1 MRLLSSIRRAP
12 AHPELAQRAGFVAAA
27 EESEVG
33 VDLGRASHAGPT
45 SGVVDV
51 PVATSEVESYWY
63 AALRHGALL
72 SSSTAGPATPGACGT
87 RPGDLCPDGVALG
100 VEGRDGQRRRGSG
113 WPDLLDLALDL
124 GSIPRRASPTRG
136 TTWDRCTRP
145 AKPAASDRSSA
156 SADRQGRTGEHL
168 PPSCEHGTWTFAGS
182 DEKPGAAK

>member
-1 MRLLSSIRRAP
+1 MRLPSSIRRAP

-113 WPDLLDLALDL
+113 WPRPAGLGL
-124 GSIPRRASPTRG
+124 GSGFDPETCIADKGYDVGPMYEACEASG
-136 TTWDRCTRP
+136 IRP
-145 AKPAASDRSSA
+145 IIRF
-156 SADRQGRTGEHL
+156 G
-168 PPSCEHGTWTFAGS
+168 
-182 DEKPGAAK
+182 

>member
-87 RPGDLCPDGVALG
+87 RPGDLCPDGGPWRGRSRRPETPRFRLARPAGLG
-100 VEGRDGQRRRGSG
+100 LGSG
-113 WPDLLDLALDL
+113 FDPETCIADKGYDVGPMYEACE
-124 GSIPRRASPTRG
+124 ASG
-136 TTWDRCTRP
+136 IRP
-145 AKPAASDRSSA
+145 IIRF
-156 SADRQGRTGEHL
+156 G
-168 PPSCEHGTWTFAGS
+168 
-182 DEKPGAAK
+182 